1 MEQIA
6 TCLQIQ
12 VTKFGTTPTNLAHK
26 IFSICYGNQS
36 GNGFK
41 T

>member
-26 IFSICYGNQS
+26 IYFFYLLWQA
-36 GNGFK
+36 K
-41 T
+41 